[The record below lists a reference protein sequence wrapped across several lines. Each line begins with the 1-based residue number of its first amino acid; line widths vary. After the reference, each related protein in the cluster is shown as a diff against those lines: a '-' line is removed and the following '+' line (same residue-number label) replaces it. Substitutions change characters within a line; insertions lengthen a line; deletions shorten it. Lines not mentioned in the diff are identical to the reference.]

1 MKKKIF
7 ITGAN
12 SFVGKRLIYYLVQ
25 NKFNVFGIDL
35 IDCVIHGVKIR
46 KADIRTTNLE
56 KFIPEKSIVIH
67 LAAVSSEQKAKVNPT
82 KLISINV
89 NGTNNLIECCKRK
102 KINHV
107 IFASSEWIY
116 GSYKDNTIIKENSDI
131 INYNNHSLYA
141 ISKLVGEKLLIN
153 SSDKIKNIN
162 ILRFGIIYGP
172 RNNNLGALENLV
184 LNSVTKREVSV
195 NSKKSARRY
204 VFIDDVVS
212 AILTSINS
220 KGLNIFNVSGN
231 KLITLGQIF
240 AYLEQFLKYKLIIN
254 ENNKLVFNI
263 RNLSNQKIKK
273 FTRWRPKYSIQKGL
287 KILMEHYEK
296 NSKK

>member
-25 NKFNVFGIDL
+25 NKFDVFGIDL
-35 IDCVIHGVKIR
+35 FDCVIHGVKIR
-46 KADIRTTNLE
+46 KADIRAANLE

-67 LAAVSSEQKAKVNPT
+67 LAAVSSEQKAKVNPN

-89 NGTNNLIECCKRK
+89 DGTNNLIERCKRK
-102 KINHV
+102 KINNI

-116 GSYKDNTIIKENSDI
+116 GSYKDNTTIKENSNI
-131 INYNNHSLYA
+131 INYNNHSLYSV
-141 ISKLVGEKLLIN
+141 SKLVGEKLLIN
-153 SSDKIKNIN
+153 SLDKIKNVN

-172 RNNNLGALENLV
+172 RDNNLGALENLI

-212 AILTSINS
+212 AILTSIDS

-231 KLITLGQIF
+231 QLITLGKIF
-240 AYLEQFLKYKLIIN
+240 DYLEQFLKYKLIIN
-254 ENNKLVFNI
+254 ENDKHAFNI
-263 RNLSNQKIKK
+263 RNMSNQKIKK
-273 FTRWRPKYSIQKGL
+273 YTKWRPKYSIQMGL
-287 KILMEHYEK
+287 KSLIKYYEK